1 MARKMNALKLAQ
13 ETRGQAA
20 VTNRQPMPQ
29 VALYLMQPRME
40 SFRISPPRRRVQ
52 VAIDPE
58 AHAEASGPVKIIH
71 TVQ

>member
-20 VTNRQPMPQ
+20 VTNRQPIPQ
-29 VALYLMQPRME
+29 VALYLMQPRLE
-40 SFRISPPRRRVQ
+40 SLKISPPRRRLQ
-52 VAIDPE
+52 VAIDAE

-71 TVQ
+71 TV